1 MPSDGTAGT
10 DDEAG
15 DDPAGADVSAASTG
29 SGGFTA
35 STSFEVSAG
44 LRVCSWARVG
54 AGRVSVEV
62 VVDGVVVDGVVT
74 DGVVTDG
81 VVTDGAGVGGG
92 VGWDDCSDVGLDVG
106 ACGRVPG
113 RRMERVRPVRVRPSS
128 VTVIAAR
135 TSLGGSEGSTSLS
148 PGSSP
153 RLGGT

>member
-1 MPSDGTAGT
+1 M

-15 DDPAGADVSAASTG
+15 DDPAGADVSAASTT
-29 SGGFTA
+29 SGGFMA
-35 STSFEVSAG
+35 STSFEVSVG
-44 LRVCSWARVG
+44 IRVCSRVRVG
-54 AGRVSVEV
+54 AGRVS
-62 VVDGVVVDGVVT
+62 DGVVT

-81 VVTDGAGVGGG
+81 VVTDGAGVGEG
-92 VGWDDCSDVGLDVG
+92 VGWDDCSDIGSDDCLDVG
-106 ACGRVPG
+106 ASGRVPG

-148 PGSSP
+148 LGSLP

>member
-35 STSFEVSAG
+35 STSLEVSAG

-54 AGRVSVEV
+54 AGRVSDEV
-62 VVDGVVVDGVVT
+62 VADVVVA
-74 DGVVTDG
+74 
-81 VVTDGAGVGGG
+81 DGAGVGGG
-92 VGWDDCSDVGLDVG
+92 VGWDDCSDVGSDVG
-106 ACGRVPG
+106 SDDCACGRVPG

>member
-1 MPSDGTAGT
+1 MPSDGTSGT
-10 DDEAG
+10 DDESG
-15 DDPAGADVSAASTG
+15 DDPAGADASAASTG

-35 STSFEVSAG
+35 STSFEVSADI
-44 LRVCSWARVG
+44 RVCSWAGVG
-54 AGRVSVEV
+54 AGRVSDEDVADAVIADV
-62 VVDGVVVDGVVT
+62 VVA
-74 DGVVTDG
+74 
-81 VVTDGAGVGGG
+81 DGAVVAGS
-92 VGWDDCSDVGLDVG
+92 VGWDDCSDVGLDVGLDVG

-148 PGSSP
+148 PSSST

>member
-1 MPSDGTAGT
+1 MPSDGTAGM

-15 DDPAGADVSAASTG
+15 DDPAGADVSAASTT
-29 SGGFTA
+29 SGGFMA
-35 STSFEVSAG
+35 STSFEVSVG
-44 LRVCSWARVG
+44 IRVCSWARVG
-54 AGRVSVEV
+54 ACCVSDEDVAYAV
-62 VVDGVVVDGVVT
+62 VA
-74 DGVVTDG
+74 
-81 VVTDGAGVGGG
+81 DGAGVGG
-92 VGWDDCSDVGLDVG
+92 DDGSDVGLDVG

-148 PGSSP
+148 LGSSP